1 MIRVAPSALA
11 ALTQL
16 LQGRTHSMKDT
27 LSKAFIYPHTVVH
40 TVYSNLR
47 ATPDNG
53 IHASDQS
60 VAAGD
65 GFRY

>member
-27 LSKAFIYPHTVVH
+27 LSKAFIYTDTVVH
-40 TVYSNLR
+40 TVYSNLGLR
-47 ATPDNG
+47 QIMVFMQATK
-53 IHASDQS
+53 A
-60 VAAGD
+60 
-65 GFRY
+65 

>member
-27 LSKAFIYPHTVVH
+27 LSKAFIYTDTVVH
-40 TVYSNLR
+40 TVYSDLR
-47 ATPDNG
+47 LRQ
-53 IHASDQS
+53 IM
-60 VAAGD
+60 V
-65 GFRY
+65 FM